1 MAWALLDS
9 APAGAR
15 APRHRKTREET
26 MRLSDPR
33 FKYVPSTRTDVAAT
47 WRKFGF
53 RPTTESER
61 RARRLREP
69 PVEGTVD
76 IGCAFATSFRSAAR
90 PALKFVARD

>member
-1 MAWALLDS
+1 
-9 APAGAR
+9 
-15 APRHRKTREET
+15 

-33 FKYVPSTRTDVAAT
+33 FKYVPSTLTDVAAT
-47 WRKFGF
+47 WRRFGF

-90 PALKFVARD
+90 PALKFVIGD